1 MSLSSERT
9 IENAPLDLQSILS
22 NPANLIFFNELM
34 DQRIKEA
41 KEEERRLGCRTG
53 TSIDASELLSTDS
66 PLTSSSQS
74 SSASSSSSSANEC
87 NKALKINKSELS
99 EWSDITLRDV
109 YSAINKPN
117 RYSLIAALETV
128 QSTELIEIR

>member
-9 IENAPLDLQSILS
+9 IENAPLDLQSILL

-41 KEEERRLGCRTG
+41 KEEERRLGSRTG

-87 NKALKINKSELS
+87 NTLVKYNGVKQRQKASKS
-99 EWSDITLRDV
+99 V
-109 YSAINKPN
+109 
-117 RYSLIAALETV
+117 
-128 QSTELIEIR
+128 